1 MTTQHPQQFQTL
13 DWYCD
18 ATSLKRDCSIW
29 LEYLRTRPM
38 PNVIVPSWAYKD
50 TQLSIQFPD

>member
-1 MTTQHPQQFQTL
+1 MTNNYQNPE
-13 DWYCD
+13 WYFD
-18 ATSLKRDCSIW
+18 TTALKRDCSIW